1 MCDPTLPS
9 KGSRNCAKCIRHAI
23 TVFSSLLHILYSSGT
38 LYLAPYN
45 IHTLYS
51 IFIYWSISATCQQ
64 HSIGPSYIYVV
75 YWRSKMHWRSSMLV
89 VRYNRSSRDAGMLIL
104 YIVFLLYPPVPYAH
118 EHVHSHTGSVSCW
131 MWWAQWLLL
140 SSSFGFPIRS
150 AVKLSCKRITSDTFC
165 PARICQEAS
174 YSLYHYSKRRGAISS
189 SQWQNKRKER
199 KE

>member
-1 MCDPTLPS
+1 VCDPTLPS

-64 HSIGPSYIYVV
+64 HSIGPSYIYSSI
-75 YWRSKMHWRSSMLV
+75 RSVLTFQWIEGRPCWSSGTTAHL
-89 VRYNRSSRDAGMLIL
+89 GMLIL

>member
-104 YIVFLLYPPVPYAH
+104 YIVFLLYPP
-118 EHVHSHTGSVSCW
+118 S
-131 MWWAQWLLL
+131 
-140 SSSFGFPIRS
+140 PIRTWTCTQS
-150 AVKLSCKRITSDTFC
+150 YWQCFMLNVMGPMAIAVLFLWFPHSFSCKTVV
-165 PARICQEAS
+165 
-174 YSLYHYSKRRGAISS
+174 
-189 SQWQNKRKER
+189 
-199 KE
+199 